1 MYPATREAKTTPGSN
16 LRRWQ
21 SAALSEFEQFVL
33 FIDSISEEELTG
45 FWGRRELA
53 TLPFGQLLNNADA
66 RSQFILC
73 GNFLIYLFLLATEP
87 HDVETA
93 YRLLESFQQT
103 IQRLKSTE
111 NLAAKLMLRP
121 TILRIDSFF
130 IQASELI
137 RNGRNVVTT
146 SPTMT

>member
-21 SAALSEFEQFVL
+21 SAALSEFELFVI
-33 FIDSISEEELTG
+33 FIDSINDEELAG

-53 TLPFGQLLNNADA
+53 TLLFDQLLNSADA

-87 HDVETA
+87 QDVETA
-93 YRLLESFQQT
+93 YKLLQSFQQT
-103 IQRLKSTE
+103 IQRLQSTGH
-111 NLAAKLMLRP
+111 LAAKLMLRP

-137 RNGRNVVTT
+137 RNGRSIVTS
-146 SPTMT
+146 SPAMT